1 MNVLAYLLMIL
12 CGILAVQLAFSIW
25 NKRQL
30 PRLGDAGSSSAL
42 YSSDGAIKAGFT
54 VESGCENGRASEAA
68 KVSILIPARNEER
81 HIGDCLA
88 SVLTAD
94 TEGIQLE
101 VLVLNDRSED
111 ATGRILEEMAA
122 RDSRLRIIE
131 GKELAPG
138 WMGKSHACHQLAEEA
153 AGTWWLF
160 MDADVRLERNAI
172 TAALDTAI
180 QQGTGLVTGF
190 PRQVTGTWLEKL
202 VVPMMKFTIISHL
215 PIRLVRGSGD
225 ARFVAATGAFMFIH
239 RGTYELAGGHA
250 AIKVDLLDDMQL
262 ARAVKRAGEPVTL
275 ADIHQHTHTRMYQ
288 NAREVWNGYKK
299 NLFEGLGRSG
309 FLLSLVLLM
318 YALLYLLPPLGLM
331 IGIISGD
338 PLVIGYGLAATLL
351 GMGVKRVADKVNS
364 QPLWLMFLHPVS
376 ITCVILIGISS
387 WLGAVTGKGY
397 VWKGRRYS

>member
-12 CGILAVQLAFSIW
+12 CGILTVQLAFSIW

-42 YSSDGAIKAGFT
+42 RGSKGTIKVDSIKESSD
-54 VESGCENGRASEAA
+54 VNERASDVV
-68 KVSILIPARNEER
+68 KVSILIPARNEEL

-88 SVLTAD
+88 SVLAAD

-111 ATGRILEEMAA
+111 ATGRILEEIAA
-122 RDSRLRIIE
+122 QDSRLRIID
-131 GKELAPG
+131 GRELAPG
-138 WMGKSHACHQLAEEA
+138 WMGKSHACHQLAEQA

-160 MDADVRLERNAI
+160 MDADVRLERHAI
-172 TAALDTAI
+172 TAVLNTAV

-239 RGTYELAGGHA
+239 RDTYELAGGHA
-250 AIKVDLLDDMQL
+250 AIKADLLDDMQL

-309 FLLSLVLLM
+309 WLLTLVLLM
-318 YALLYLLPPLGLM
+318 YALLYLLPPIGL
-331 IGIISGD
+331 ITGLLTGD

-351 GMGVKRVADKVNS
+351 GMGVKRVADQVNS

-376 ITCVILIGISS
+376 IACVILIGISS